1 MSYQGI
7 ISQTVGDQAYNSI
20 DQQKK
25 GQRQHLTYKEIFTA
39 LRPVE
44 PFHHSGGLHLLP
56 LHTGDAAQLHG
67 IALHGFRLRGYFH
80 THREADSDWREDG

>member
-1 MSYQGI
+1 MSCQDI
-7 ISQTVGDQAYNSI
+7 VSQTAGSQAYNST

-25 GQRQHLTYKEIFTA
+25 AGGSSLTYKEIFTA

-56 LHTGDAAQLHG
+56 LHAGDAAQLHG
-67 IALHGFRLRGYFH
+67 IALHGFRLRGHFH